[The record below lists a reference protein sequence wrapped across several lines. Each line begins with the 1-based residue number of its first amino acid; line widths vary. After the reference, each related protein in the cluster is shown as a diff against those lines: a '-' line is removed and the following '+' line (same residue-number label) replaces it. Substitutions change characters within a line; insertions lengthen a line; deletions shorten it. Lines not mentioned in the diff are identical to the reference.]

1 MKGVIF
7 MFHIDVYLKMKR
19 RQKYIVWAALFLA
32 CLGISSG
39 AVMYINGAHGLG
51 LTWVILGGLV
61 PILIIITT
69 VKNLNSYYSK
79 G

>member
-1 MKGVIF
+1 

-19 RQKYIVWAALFLA
+19 RQKYIVLAAAFLA
-32 CLGISSG
+32 FLGIGIG
-39 AVMYINGAHGLG
+39 AVMYNNGAHGLG
-51 LTWVILGGLV
+51 QTWVILGGLV
-61 PILIIITT
+61 PILLIIST